1 MTPWAGPAVISK
13 RNGSDSKSV
22 PARVMDSAVSCGVV
36 TACGRA
42 TGAALAA
49 IALEKREVSPVEIRV
64 AVAVTAAWSPG
75 GMAPLNTKGAW
86 PDASVVTVCEP
97 SRTLPAA
104 RSTSPS
110 GSLGVEK
117 YSMRMLSLAT
127 LSSVPDRPSG
137 VTVSSTG
144 SAGSPLARLVRAMPP
159 SVLP

>member
-1 MTPWAGPAVISK
+1 MGGAGGDLEAQ
-13 RNGSDSKSV
+13 
-22 PARVMDSAVSCGVV
+22 RVRLEVRASEGDGQRRILR
-36 TACGRA
+36 GRDGLRQGH
-42 TGAALAA
+42 GAALAA

-64 AVAVTAAWSPG
+64 AVAVTAAWSPR

-127 LSSVPDRPSG
+127 LFSVPDRPSG